1 LTLPYLH
8 HIISIVINV
17 KFQEG
22 VIPMRIRA
30 AGILTVL
37 VLLQAGALRA
47 QEFSDENLV
56 TKSENAGILEAS
68 FGIGFN
74 YDLLRDPFDV
84 SFQYP
89 EGFFGLNLP
98 LKRTVDLRDYSGY
111 IDPAMD
117 SIFNDTAMFT
127 NGEAFRPTAAARQNP
142 NPTVRVDVPMMGGV
156 ASFSSTQNFF
166 INYHNVLGNPSL
178 SLGVSDPEIGL
189 DFFMRGSFN
198 VPLNLTASW
207 ETMTFG
213 YAFEV
218 NRYLKLALN
227 LHRHVFIFD
236 MRGKVDIDLLGRYN
250 IEMSGGEDA
259 EESGFDIPTING
271 ELDYSSNRL
280 YGEAYGHYEAEVW
293 SPTIAFKAW
302 RFSVISRFGINTKAR
317 GNLYAKYALPFFLD
331 PETFEMKY
339 DLTDPEVLNSS
350 EVRQGLLSNAS
361 DSIIYSTRKRV
372 GDTYQESNLI
382 WKMPTGLTIGFDII
396 PEKIKFSYTK
406 LFGEVAMKL
415 DRIAR
420 EQVPLESGD
429 DREETVDS
437 LVIDYGISVDNIMV
451 LEFYLFNTF
460 LNLGI
465 FGFDFRY
472 GEEEDGKNLIGKNAP
487 VNLGRAA
494 MIPILNLGARMGS
507 KMQLLVELDI
517 LPLPA
522 LKTGVFYYF

>member
-1 LTLPYLH
+1 MH
-8 HIISIVINV
+8 
-17 KFQEG
+17 
-22 VIPMRIRA
+22 IRA
-30 AGILTVL
+30 AGILAVIIMMQ
-37 VLLQAGALRA
+37 VAVA
-47 QEFSDENLV
+47 QVSDENV
-56 TKSENAGILEAS
+56 KRESEKAGILEAS
-68 FGIGFN
+68 FGLGFN
-74 YDLLRDPFDV
+74 YDLLRDPFQV
-84 SFQYP
+84 SFEYP
-89 EGFFGLNLP
+89 QGFFGLNLP
-98 LKRTVDLRDYSGY
+98 LKRTVDLRDYTAY

-127 NGEAFRPTAAARQNP
+127 DGEAFRPTAAARQNP

-156 ASFSSTQNFF
+156 GSFSSTQNFF
-166 INYHNVLGNPSL
+166 INYHNKLGNPAL
-178 SLGVSDPEIGL
+178 SLGIIDTGMGL

-198 VPLNLTASW
+198 VPLNITASW

-250 IEMSGGEDA
+250 IKMGGDEA
-259 EESGFDIPTING
+259 EESGFDVPTIDG

-293 SPTIAFKAW
+293 SPTIGFKAW
-302 RFSVISRFGINTKAR
+302 RFSLVSRFGINTKAH
-317 GNLYAKYALPFFLD
+317 GKMYAKYALPFFVD
-331 PETFEMKY
+331 PTTFEIKY
-339 DLTDPEVLNSS
+339 DLEDPEVLNSS
-350 EVRQGLLSNAS
+350 EVRQGLLNNAS
-361 DSIIYSTRKRV
+361 DSVVYSTRKKV
-372 GDTYQESNLI
+372 GDEYQESSLI

-420 EQVPLESGD
+420 EQVPLEDGTE
-429 DREETVDS
+429 REEKIDS
-437 LVIDYGISVDNIMV
+437 IVIDYGISVDNIMV

-460 LNLGI
+460 LNLGV

-472 GEEEDGKNLIGKNAP
+472 GEEDDGEHLIGNNAP
-487 VNLGRAA
+487 VNLGRSA
-494 MIPILNLGARMGS
+494 MVPILNLGARMGS
-507 KMQLLVELDI
+507 KLQLLVELDV